1 MRLIQFN
8 FMLNKTVNVYVYGSL
23 KSMFSIGLILLNFDF
38 NTSKSSSSMPPANFV
53 FTMRL
58 IQYNFVFHNT
68 GKLARLRVTKLHV
81 YFWFSL
87 IKLCV

>member
-1 MRLIQFN
+1 MTL
-8 FMLNKTVNVYVYGSL
+8 VNVHVYGSL
-23 KSMFSIGLILLNFDF
+23 KSKFSTSLIWLNVDF
-38 NTSKSSSSMPPANFV
+38 NTSKSSSIMLSANLV

-58 IQYNFVFHNT
+58 IQYNFVFDNT
-68 GKLARLRVTKLHV
+68 GKRERLRVTKLHV